1 MTARIR
7 GPELRSTTILTVRH
21 QGRVV
26 VAGDGQVTVGQTVM
40 KRNARKVRRLYH
52 ERVLAGWIALDAT
65 VDTSYLKD
73 TVGFYPFDLAAAAS
87 DGQPVREEVRIGDRV
102 LHSVVTPLR
111 DAAGVSGAIVILRD
125 LGDTAD
131 IARRRAEFAQVMSHE
146 LRTPLTSIAGALDIV
161 LSGYA
166 GTLSDRQ
173 LRYVEMARQAAT
185 RMNQLVD
192 QLLDLARAQA
202 GSITIAAAPVQLERL
217 AREVIVRYRGA
228 ASVKQLTIVLGA
240 SADDISTLGDPERLS
255 QVLGNLLTNAI
266 RFAPT
271 GGVIDVQVFGPS
283 LSEDVVGV
291 SVYNSGEPIAPEDRE
306 RVFEPFSASSRRVG
320 GTALGL
326 SISRTIVEAH
336 GGRIWVES
344 GATGTKFV
352 FTLPVSAKSDKVVP
366 PTPEPGPRRRGL
378 GEGSSALV
386 IDDDPRRA
394 LLLKGLLMSLT
405 DRVLVANDVDGALAI
420 ARTER
425 PALAVLSSGMSR
437 ADDLLSILEYDPD
450 TAKTAVMV
458 VGDGERRADFIA
470 AGADD
475 VLDFPIQPA
484 MFRDACLRLVESG
497 RREAPRVLVVDDD
510 ASIRAICREVLEL
523 GGYQV
528 RDAGS
533 ADAALAEA
541 RRFRPDMI
549 VLDVLMP
556 GIDGYRCAEMIRSD
570 TAIGMA
576 PIMFLSARGDTADK
590 VRAFRSGAE
599 DYMVKP
605 FDAAELLARV
615 GKALD
620 RQARELGASP
630 TTGLPGADAIQAEI
644 ERRIETYDTTA
655 VACYLDLDNLKA
667 FNDYY
672 GYAKANAVIRQTGD
686 VIRQVIQ
693 RRGSPGDFI
702 GHIAG
707 DDFVFITSADCV
719 DNVCSAICERFD
731 QVIRL
736 YYDPADRESGF
747 IETKDRFGIQRR
759 FPIMSVSIA
768 AITISPSGSNMRDGA
783 QRPRVRTYAALA
795 EVAAVG
801 KRSAKAIPGSTYVR
815 DGQTILPQRA

>member
-1 MTARIR
+1 VPA
-7 GPELRSTTILTVRH
+7 
-21 QGRVV
+21 
-26 VAGDGQVTVGQTVM
+26 
-40 KRNARKVRRLYH
+40 
-52 ERVLAGWIALDAT
+52 DAV
-65 VDTSYLKD
+65 VDTTYLKD
-73 TVGFYPFDLAAAAS
+73 IVGFYPFDLAAGS
-87 DGQPVREEVRIGDRV
+87 PDGQPVREEVRIGDRV

-111 DAAGVSGAIVILRD
+111 EGETSVGAMVILRD

-166 GTLSDRQ
+166 GQLSDRQ
-173 LRYVEMARQAAT
+173 LRYVDMARQAAT

-202 GSITIAAAPVQLERL
+202 GPIAVATAPGQLDRL
-217 AREVIVRYRGA
+217 AREVIDRYRQA
-228 ASVKQLTIVLGA
+228 AANKQLTIVMST
-240 SADDISTLGDPERLS
+240 SAEDISIVGDPERLS

-266 RFAPT
+266 RFAPAN
-271 GGVIDVQVFGPS
+271 GIIDVEVFGPP
-283 LSEDVVGV
+283 LSEDAVGV
-291 SVYNSGEPIAPEDRE
+291 SVHNSGEPIMPEDRE
-306 RVFEPFSASSRRVG
+306 RIFEPFSASSRRVG

-326 SISRTIVEAH
+326 SISRTIIEAH

-344 GATGTKFV
+344 DTQGTKFV
-352 FTLPVSAKSDKVVP
+352 FTLPVSQRQEELTQPIVIEHGDQPA
-366 PTPEPGPRRRGL
+366 RRRGL
-378 GEGSSALV
+378 GDNAVALV
-386 IDDDPRRA
+386 VDDDPRRA

-405 DRVLVANDVDGALAI
+405 ERVLVCHDVDSALAT
-420 ARTER
+420 ARAEH
-425 PALAVLSSGMSR
+425 PALAVVAGAMHDAL
-437 ADDLLSILEYDPD
+437 ALLAIFEHDPD
-450 TAKTAVMV
+450 THKTAVMV
-458 VGDGERRADFIA
+458 VGEAERRTDLLA

-475 VLDFPIQPA
+475 LLEFPIQPA
-484 MFRDACLRLVESG
+484 HFREACLRLVESG
-497 RREAPRVLVVDDD
+497 RREAPRVLIVDDD
-510 ASIRAICREVLEL
+510 PSIRQICREVLEL

-533 ADAALAEA
+533 ANQALAEA

-556 GIDGYRCAEMIRSD
+556 GIDGYKTAEMIRAD
-570 TAIGMA
+570 AGIGMP

-615 GKALD
+615 AKALD

-630 TTGLPGADAIQAEI
+630 TTQLPGADAIQAEI
-644 ERRIETYDTTA
+644 ERRIGDASA

-686 VIRQVIQ
+686 VIRYCVQ
-693 RRGSPGDFI
+693 RFGNSNDFI

-707 DDFVFITSADCV
+707 DDFVFVTSADKADV
-719 DNVCSAICERFD
+719 VCRTLCERFD
-731 QVIRL
+731 SLIKL
-736 YYDPADRESGF
+736 YYDVGDRQRGY
-747 IETKDRFGIQRR
+747 IETKDRFGVLRR
-759 FPIMSVSIA
+759 FPMMSVSVA
-768 AITISPSGSNMRDGA
+768 AISLARA
-783 QRPRVRTYAALA
+783 KTYAGLA
-795 EVAAVG
+795 ELAAVG
-801 KRSAKAIPGSTYVR
+801 KRTAKAIPGSSYVR
-815 DGQTILPQRA
+815 DGQTMAALTASS

>member
-1 MTARIR
+1 MSV
-7 GPELRSTTILTVRH
+7 GLNELRIAIDAMADGAILADTRS
-21 QGRVV
+21 
-26 VAGDGQVTVGQTVM
+26 GDVFVN
-40 KRNARKVRRLYH
+40 RAAREMLGIPGDIV
-52 ERVLAGWIALDAT
+52 
-65 VDTSYLKD
+65 VDTTYLKD
-73 TVGFYPFDLAAAAS
+73 SVGFYPFDLAGAS
-87 DGQPVREEVRIGDRV
+87 VEPIREEVRIGDRV

-111 DAAGVSGAIVILRD
+111 EEGQSIGAIVVLRD

-131 IARRRAEFAQVMSHE
+131 VVRRRAEFAQVMSHE

-173 LRYVEMARQAAT
+173 LRYIDMARQAAT

-202 GSITIAAAPVQLERL
+202 GSITVATAPVQLDRL
-217 AREVIVRYRGA
+217 AREVIGRYRGA
-228 ASVKQLTIVLGA
+228 AATKQLTIVLGA
-240 SADDISTLGDPERLS
+240 SADDIAILGDPERLS
-255 QVLGNLLTNAI
+255 QVLGNLITNAI

-271 GGVIDVQVFGPS
+271 GGTIDVQVFGPP
-283 LSEDVVGV
+283 LSEDAVGV
-291 SVYNSGEPIAPEDRE
+291 SVHNSGEPIPPEDRE

-326 SISRTIVEAH
+326 SISRTIIEAH

-352 FTLPVSAKSDKVVP
+352 FTLPVSAKADVP
-366 PTPEPGPRRRGL
+366 PPLVDEKPRRRGL
-378 GEGSSALV
+378 GEGTCALV
-386 IDDDPRRA
+386 ADDDPRRA
-394 LLLKGLLMSLT
+394 LLLKGLLMALT
-405 DRVLVANDVDGALAI
+405 ERVLVANDVDSALAI
-420 ARTER
+420 ARTEH
-425 PALAVLSSGMSR
+425 PALTVVAGAMTDAL
-437 ADDLLSILEYDPD
+437 ALLAILEHDPD
-450 TAKTAVMV
+450 THKTAVMV
-458 VGDGERRADFIA
+458 VGDAERRADMLA

-475 VLDFPIQPA
+475 LLEFPIQPA
-484 MFRDACLRLVESG
+484 NFRDACLRLVESG
-497 RREAPRVLVVDDD
+497 RREAPRVLIVDDD
-510 ASIRAICREVLEL
+510 SSIRMICREVLEI

-533 ADAALAEA
+533 ATAALAEA

-556 GIDGYRCAEMIRSD
+556 GIDGYRCAELIRAD
-570 TAIGMA
+570 PAIAMA

-630 TTGLPGADAIQAEI
+630 TTQLPGADAIQGEI
-644 ERRIETYDTTA
+644 ERRIRDRDPSA

-686 VIRQVIQ
+686 VIRHIIKKH
-693 RRGSPGDFI
+693 GADGDFI

-707 DDFVFITSADCV
+707 DDFVFVTTAECADE
-719 DNVCSAICERFD
+719 VCRGICERFD
-731 QVIRL
+731 HLIRL
-736 YYDPADRESGF
+736 YYDPVDRAAGF
-747 IETKDRFGIQRR
+747 IETKDRFGVQRR

-768 AITISPSGSNMRDGA
+768 AISLSHTK
-783 QRPRVRTYAALA
+783 TYAGLA
-795 EVAAVG
+795 ELAAVG
-801 KRSAKAIPGSTYVR
+801 KRTAKAIVGSTYVR
-815 DGQTILPQRA
+815 DGETVMAQTATG

>member
-1 MTARIR
+1 MAAGLVERLWSAINAMADGAIVADTTTGEVVINQSARAMLGI
-7 GPELRSTTILTVRH
+7 P
-21 QGRVV
+21 
-26 VAGDGQVTVGQTVM
+26 A
-40 KRNARKVRRLYH
+40 
-52 ERVLAGWIALDAT
+52 DAA

-73 TVGFYPFDLAAAAS
+73 VVGFYPFDLAAGAPE
-87 DGQPVREEVRIGDRV
+87 GQPVREEVRIGERA

-111 DAAGVSGAIVILRD
+111 ENGENIGAIVVLRD

-131 IARRRAEFAQVMSHE
+131 VARKRSEFAQVMSHE

-166 GTLSDRQ
+166 GPLSDRQ
-173 LRYVEMARQAAT
+173 LRYVDMARQAAT

-202 GSITIAAAPVQLERL
+202 GSITVSAAPVQLDRL
-217 AREVIVRYRGA
+217 AREVIDRYRA
-228 ASVKQLTIVLGA
+228 AAATKQLTIVLGA
-240 SADDISTLGDPERLS
+240 SAEDISIVGDPERLS

-266 RFAPT
+266 RFAPAS
-271 GGVIDVQVFGPS
+271 GVIDVQVFGPP
-283 LSEDVVGV
+283 LSEDAVGV
-291 SVYNSGEPIAPEDRE
+291 SVQNSGEPIAPEDRE
-306 RVFEPFSASSRRVG
+306 RIFEPFSASSRRVG

-326 SISRTIVEAH
+326 SISRTIIEAH

-344 GATGTKFV
+344 NSNEGTKFV
-352 FTLPVSAKSDKVVP
+352 FTLPVHAPKTEQSGKQ
-366 PTPEPGPRRRGL
+366 EPAPGHDQARRRGL
-378 GEGSSALV
+378 GEGQSAMV
-386 IDDDPRRA
+386 VDDDPRRA

-405 DRVLVANDVDGALAI
+405 DRVLVANDVDSALAT
-420 ARTER
+420 ARAEH
-425 PALAVLSSGMSR
+425 PALAVVAGTMPDSL
-437 ADDLLSILEYDPD
+437 ALLAILDHDPD
-450 TAKTAVMV
+450 THKTAVMV
-458 VGDGERRADFIA
+458 VGDAERRADLVA

-475 VLDFPIQPA
+475 LLEFPIQPA
-484 MFRDACLRLVESG
+484 VFRDACLRLVESG
-497 RREAPRVLVVDDD
+497 RREAPRVLIVDDD
-510 ASIRAICREVLEL
+510 PSIRMICREVLEL

-533 ADAALAEA
+533 ATAALSEA

-556 GIDGYRCAEMIRSD
+556 GIDGYRTAEMIRAD
-570 TAIGMA
+570 PAIGMA

-615 GKALD
+615 AKALD

-630 TTGLPGADAIQAEI
+630 TTQLPGADSIQGEI
-644 ERRIETYDTTA
+644 ERRLHVGDTTA

-686 VIRQVIQ
+686 VIRYVVQ
-693 RRGSPGDFI
+693 RTGGPGDFI

-707 DDFVFITSADCV
+707 DDFVFITSAERADA
-719 DNVCSAICERFD
+719 VCRAICERFD
-731 QVIRL
+731 HLIRL
-736 YYDPADRESGF
+736 YYDPGDRARGY
-747 IETKDRFGIQRR
+747 IET
-759 FPIMSVSIA
+759 
-768 AITISPSGSNMRDGA
+768 
-783 QRPRVRTYAALA
+783 
-795 EVAAVG
+795 
-801 KRSAKAIPGSTYVR
+801 
-815 DGQTILPQRA
+815 

>member
-1 MTARIR
+1 MSLGPSALFESIMAMADGAILADTRTGEVFVNQTAREMLGI
-7 GPELRSTTILTVRH
+7 PPDAVVNTT
-21 QGRVV
+21 
-26 VAGDGQVTVGQTVM
+26 
-40 KRNARKVRRLYH
+40 
-52 ERVLAGWIALDAT
+52 
-65 VDTSYLKD
+65 YLKD
-73 TVGFYPFDLAAAAS
+73 VVGFYPFDLAAGAS
-87 DGQPVREEVRIGDRV
+87 DGHPIREEVRIGDRV

-111 DAAGVSGAIVILRD
+111 SADASRSTGAIVILRD

-173 LRYVEMARQAAT
+173 LRYVDMARQAAT

-202 GSITIAAAPVQLERL
+202 GSITVATAPVQLDRL
-217 AREVIVRYRGA
+217 AREVIDRYRA
-228 ASVKQLTIVLGA
+228 AADTKQLTIVLGA
-240 SADDISTLGDPERLS
+240 SADDISILGDPERLA

-266 RFAPT
+266 RFSPT
-271 GGVIDVQVFGPS
+271 GAVIDVQVFGPP
-283 LSEDVVGV
+283 LSQDAVGV
-291 SVYNSGEPIAPEDRE
+291 SVHNSGDPIPPEDRE

-326 SISRTIVEAH
+326 SISRTIIEAH

-344 GATGTKFV
+344 NATGTKFV
-352 FTLPVSAKSDKVVP
+352 FTLPVSAKSDKSAQP
-366 PTPEPGPRRRGL
+366 PSPHDAQPRRRGL
-378 GEGSSALV
+378 GENACALV
-386 IDDDPRRA
+386 VDDDPRRA

-405 DRVLVANDVDGALAI
+405 DRVLVANDVDTALAT
-420 ARTER
+420 ARTEH
-425 PALAVLSSGMSR
+425 PALAVVAGAMNDVLP
-437 ADDLLSILEYDPD
+437 LLAILEHDPD

-458 VGDGERRADFIA
+458 VGDAERKTDLLA

-475 VLDFPIQPA
+475 LLDFPIQPA
-484 MFRDACLRLVESG
+484 VFRDACLRLVESG

-510 ASIRAICREVLEL
+510 PSIRMICREVLEL

-528 RDAGS
+528 RDAGN
-533 ADAALAEA
+533 ANAALAEA

-549 VLDVLMP
+549 LMDVLMP
-556 GIDGYRCAEMIRSD
+556 GIDGYRTAEMIRADPS
-570 TAIGMA
+570 ISMA

-630 TTGLPGADAIQAEI
+630 TTQLPGADAIQGEI
-644 ERRIETYDTTA
+644 ERRLTSGESDA

-686 VIRQVIQ
+686 VIRNVMKSC
-693 RRGSPGDFI
+693 GGAGDFI

-707 DDFVFITSADCV
+707 DDFVFVTTSDRV
-719 DNVCSAICERFD
+719 DAVCKAICERFD
-731 QVIRL
+731 QLIRL
-736 YYDPADRESGF
+736 YYDPGDRSRGY
-747 IETKDRFGIQRR
+747 IETKDRFGVMRR

-768 AITISPSGSNMRDGA
+768 AISL
-783 QRPRVRTYAALA
+783 VRAKSYASLA
-795 EVAAVG
+795 ELAAVG
-801 KRSAKAIPGSTYVR
+801 KGTAKAIPGSTYVR
-815 DGQTILPQRA
+815 DGQTMLAQAATG

>member
-1 MTARIR
+1 MPVGVTDLRAAVEAMADGAIIADTRSGEVFVNRAAREMLGI
-7 GPELRSTTILTVRH
+7 P
-21 QGRVV
+21 
-26 VAGDGQVTVGQTVM
+26 DGT
-40 KRNARKVRRLYH
+40 
-52 ERVLAGWIALDAT
+52 E
-65 VDTSYLKD
+65 VDTTYLKD
-73 TVGFYPFDLAAAAS
+73 VVGFYPFDLAAGAS
-87 DGQPVREEVRIGDRV
+87 DGHPIREEVRIGDRV
-102 LHSVVTPLR
+102 LHSVVTPLHE
-111 DAAGVSGAIVILRD
+111 DGTPSGAIVILRD

-131 IARRRAEFAQVMSHE
+131 VARRRAEFAQVMSHE

-166 GTLSDRQ
+166 GPLSDRQ
-173 LRYVEMARQAAT
+173 LRYVDMARQAAT

-202 GSITIAAAPVQLERL
+202 GSITVATAPVQLDRL
-217 AREVIVRYRGA
+217 AREVIDRYRA
-228 ASVKQLTIVLGA
+228 AAATKQLTIVLGA
-240 SADDISTLGDPERLS
+240 SAADISILGDPERLS
-255 QVLGNLLTNAI
+255 QVLGNLITNAI

-271 GGVIDVQVFGPS
+271 GGVIDVQVFGSP
-283 LSEDVVGV
+283 LSEDAVGV
-291 SVYNSGEPIAPEDRE
+291 SVHNTGDPIPVEDHE
-306 RVFEPFSASSRRVG
+306 RVFEPFSATSRRVG

-326 SISRTIVEAH
+326 SISRTIIEAH

-344 GATGTKFV
+344 SQTGTKFV
-352 FTLPVSAKSDKVVP
+352 FTLPVSPKSDAAP
-366 PTPEPGPRRRGL
+366 LPRALETPRRRVL
-378 GEGSSALV
+378 GEGSCAMV
-386 IDDDPRRA
+386 VDDDPRRA

-405 DRVLVANDVDGALAI
+405 DRVLVANDVDSALAI
-420 ARTER
+420 ARTDH
-425 PALAVLSSGMSR
+425 PALAVVAGAM
-437 ADDLLSILEYDPD
+437 ADALPLLAILEHDPD
-450 TAKTAVMV
+450 THKTAVMV
-458 VGDGERRADFIA
+458 VGDAERRADLLA

-475 VLDFPIQPA
+475 LLEFPIQPPV
-484 MFRDACLRLVESG
+484 FRDACMRLVESG

-510 ASIRAICREVLEL
+510 PSIRMICREVLEL

-533 ADAALAEA
+533 ANAALAEA

-556 GIDGYRCAEMIRSD
+556 GIDGYRTAEMIRAD
-570 TAIGMA
+570 AAIGMA

-630 TTGLPGADAIQAEI
+630 TTQLPGADAIQGEI
-644 ERRIETYDTTA
+644 ERRLASADVSA

-686 VIRQVIQ
+686 VIRNVVT
-693 RRGSPGDFI
+693 RCGGPGDFI

-707 DDFVFITSADCV
+707 DDFVFVTSSDRV
-719 DNVCSAICERFD
+719 DAVCKGICERFD
-731 QVIRL
+731 HLIRL
-736 YYDPADRESGF
+736 YYDPSDRERGS
-747 IETKDRFGIQRR
+747 IETKDRFGVQRR

-768 AITISPSGSNMRDGA
+768 AISLARA
-783 QRPRVRTYAALA
+783 KTYAGLA
-795 EVAAVG
+795 ELAALG
-801 KRSAKAIPGSTYVR
+801 KRTAKAIPGSTYVR
-815 DGQTILPQRA
+815 DGQTLLAQAATG